1 VEAALSVGRR
11 RGLVAVW
18 VVLAT
23 LVLSIAALELH
34 DRRHASLRSSAAG
47 PRFLLPV
54 PVEQLGALEI
64 ADRGRLHRFERDATG
79 TWFYHG
85 VHTAAETAH
94 MHTPDPALSARI
106 GQALAAFGRTR
117 VERRFAVNG
126 DGGAY
131 GVASPELVVLV
142 YRANDS
148 QPLAQYAIG
157 GIAPDTASRYV
168 RRVGDSAVVTIA
180 NYQIDNLQGLVR
192 AAAASAPRGSAERR

>member
-1 VEAALSVGRR
+1 
-11 RGLVAVW
+11 VAVW
-18 VVLAT
+18 VVLAV
-23 LVLSIAALELH
+23 LVLSIVALELH
-34 DRRHASLRSSAAG
+34 DRRHASSRSSAAG
-47 PRFLLPV
+47 PQFLLPV

-94 MHTPDPALSARI
+94 MHAPDPALSARI
-106 GQALAAFGRTR
+106 SQAVAAFGRTR
-117 VERRFAVNG
+117 VERRFAVDG

-131 GVASPELVVLV
+131 GVASPEIVILV

-168 RRVGDSAVVTIA
+168 MRVGHPIVVTIA

-192 AAAASAPRGSAERR
+192 AATASAPRGSAERR